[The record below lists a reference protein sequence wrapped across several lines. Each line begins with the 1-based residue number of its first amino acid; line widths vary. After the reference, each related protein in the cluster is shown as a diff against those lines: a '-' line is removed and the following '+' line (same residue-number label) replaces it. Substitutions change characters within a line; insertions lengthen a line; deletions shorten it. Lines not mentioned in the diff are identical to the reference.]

1 MELSGSTAAAEG
13 LRAQLSRSLD
23 LFPAA
28 DCIKKVYA
36 YKEGGKRAEGGSGQ
50 V

>member
-1 MELSGSTAAAEG
+1 MEQSGSAAAAEG
-13 LRAQLSRSLD
+13 LQAWLSHSLD

-36 YKEGGKRAEGGSGQ
+36 YKKGGRRAEGGSGQ